1 MTSSSF
7 DTVCDYARARGR
19 DATTR
24 FSIALRYHESS
35 DVEPSTATFG
45 ELSRVAENAAAR
57 LRASVD
63 GSARDVTRPM
73 CCGIMVEDGMDLF
86 QCQLAAMFA
95 GLAVLPLS
103 PRDPPRRLASVFE
116 DADVRVVVVR
126 NEDDEKLLR
135 QVRDD
140 ISMWRISDLLSADAS
155 SGTGDA
161 HVPKP
166 NDVSHVFFTS
176 GSTGRPKGCISTHG
190 ALLAYC
196 HAKNTMHEIG
206 ERSGDVVFCASNH
219 MFDPHLTDFFSAL
232 VGGVTLACASRSFML
247 TDLGGALRTSE
258 ATHCLTTPVM
268 LGSVDDVD
276 AFASSPLRLVALGGE
291 ATPAALARKWLDA
304 GVRVANTY
312 GVTECVAYQSFREI
326 TDPSTQDVRALGD
339 PLPGVTFAFAAEPGD
354 DPMAAAKAGELAE
367 LWIGGKQLGMGYLNR
382 PELTAE
388 KFQRGLYRTGD
399 IVRVGQDGECVLLG
413 RRDDQVKISGQR
425 VELGEIEDAIR
436 RTCGYVVSEVKC
448 VLTRAKQ
455 LVAYYTSPAAQMSG
469 MMTEVMRYV
478 LGLELP
484 RHMVPSAFV
493 RLDTFPVTATGK
505 ICRST
510 LLKQTIEYDAP
521 YTASIKCGPFG
532 GDMAN
537 IWSQELGMDV
547 KFGDCDFIAMGG
559 NSLTALRVV
568 QRVKRLFSSGADD
581 DGDAGGTFGEALGVF
596 APIELLN
603 RPVFNEY
610 ARFVRVNVDDWPTKY
625 ETDSEEEEQDD
636 LVGGVDTNLMLRVAA
651 AGDVD
656 MIRLLARSGT
666 SVDPNSDL
674 TPLHV
679 ACANSRVDC
688 ARALIELGAHV
699 NARGTN
705 QRTPLLFAVS
715 SPTCTAEMVRS
726 LVESGASL
734 VVVDSDRQTCLHV
747 AARAG
752 ASSSVMDA
760 LTTHD
765 SAQTTTKRSKS
776 KASSKTAALDV
787 NARDAWGRTALHWA
801 SVNGHRS
808 ACKRLLEL
816 NVDASVKDS
825 NGETA
830 RDIAERRALCSAQE
844 RPKGGRPSTWGD
856 IASLLGGSGATK
868 HLKNALG

>member
-1 MTSSSF
+1 ME
-7 DTVCDYARARGR
+7 TVCDHARALGA
-19 DATTR
+19 DATTK

-35 DVEPSTATFG
+35 DVEPSTSTFG
-45 ELSRVAENAAAR
+45 DLSRVAENAAAR
-57 LRASVD
+57 LRESVEWD
-63 GSARDVTRPM
+63 AGDAMRPM

-86 QCQLAAMFA
+86 QCQLAVMFA

-103 PRDPPRRLASVFE
+103 PRDPPRRLASVLE
-116 DADVRVVVVR
+116 DADARVVVVR

-140 ISMWRISDLLSADAS
+140 DVSVWKISDLLSAETS
-155 SGTGDA
+155 SGTGDV

-166 NDVSHVFFTS
+166 SDASHVFFTS
-176 GSTGRPKGCISTHG
+176 GSTGRPKGCIASHG

-196 HAKNTMHEIG
+196 HAKNAMHEIG

-232 VGGVTLACASRSFML
+232 VGGATLASASRTFML
-247 TDLGGALRTSE
+247 TDLGGALRASE

-268 LGSVDDVD
+268 LSSIDDVD
-276 AFASSPLRLVALGGE
+276 AFASSPLRMVALGGE
-291 ATPAALARKWLDA
+291 ATPAALARRWLDA

-354 DPMAAAKAGELAE
+354 DPTASAKAGELAE

-382 PELTAE
+382 PELTVE
-388 KFQRGLYRTGD
+388 RFQRGLYRTGD
-399 IVRVGQDGECVLLG
+399 IVRVGPDGQCVLLG
-413 RRDDQVKISGQR
+413 RRDDQVKINGQR
-425 VELGEIEDAIR
+425 VELGEIEDAMR
-436 RTCGYVVSEVKC
+436 RTCGSVVSEVKC
-448 VLTRAKQ
+448 VITREKQ
-455 LVAYYTSPAAQMSG
+455 LVGYYTSTAAKTSE
-469 MMTEVMRYV
+469 MMTEVMRYI
-478 LGLELP
+478 LGLEVP

-493 RLDTFPVTATGK
+493 RLNAFPVTATGK

-510 LLKQTIEYDAP
+510 LLKRAIEFDAP
-521 YTASIKCGPFG
+521 YNASIKRGPFG
-532 GDMAN
+532 SDMAE

-568 QRVKRLFSSGADD
+568 QRVKRLFSSGSNCDE
-581 DGDAGGTFGEALGVF
+581 DGGGTFGEALGVF

-603 RPVFNEY
+603 RPVFNDY
-610 ARFVRVNVDDWPTKY
+610 ARFVRVNVEDWPTKY

-636 LVGGVDTNLMLRVAA
+636 VGGGDTNLPLRVAA
-651 AGDVD
+651 AGDTD
-656 MIRLLARSGT
+656 LIRLLARTGI
-666 SVDPNSDL
+666 SVDPKSDL

-679 ACANSRVDC
+679 ACANSRVEC

-699 NARGTN
+699 NAKGTN

-715 SPTCTAEMVRS
+715 SPTCTAEMVRT

-734 VVVDSDRQTCLHV
+734 VAVDSDRQTCLHV

-752 ASSSVMDA
+752 ASSSVMDV

-765 SAQTTTKRSKS
+765 TAQTTTKTTKTSKS
-776 KASSKTAALDV
+776 KSPMKNAMLDV
-787 NARDAWGRTALHWA
+787 DARDAWGRTALHWA
-801 SVNGHRS
+801 SVNGHRN

-816 NVDASVKDS
+816 DVDASIKDS

-830 RDIAERRALCSAQE
+830 RDIAERRALCSAAE

-868 HLKNALG
+868 HLKNAFG